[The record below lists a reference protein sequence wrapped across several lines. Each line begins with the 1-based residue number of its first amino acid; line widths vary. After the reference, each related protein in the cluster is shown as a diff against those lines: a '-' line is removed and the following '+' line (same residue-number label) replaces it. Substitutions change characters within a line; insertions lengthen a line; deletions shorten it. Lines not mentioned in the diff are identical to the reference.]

1 MHYFKLQQLEFKQLI
16 NDTAINLINRDFS
29 NFASNKKNIK

>member
-16 NDTAINLINRDFS
+16 NDTAINLITLKFC
-29 NFASNKKNIK
+29 KLGKYMKVM